1 DLPLTHPNLLQSF
14 SLQSPSSPSM
24 YRCSCCPHGYHIDT
38 GFVEFAE
45 EVAAGKRGP
54 SVSSRTH
61 QLRKEE
67 RRGMMSPVGSM
78 MSDSIENM
86 MSDLEDALARE
97 TRRLNGPSHSSH
109 STMMRANHQFESLNS
124 GYISDSS
131 TYRGTPISFSSAT
144 PRPPTRGTSRGT
156 AAQTAL
162 GRALNASR
170 VSESPIPQR
179 VLSPVQMEPV
189 AYDPV
194 SPTWRRRV
202 FPHSTPS
209 TPSLVQS
216 ELRSRVEGLPPPP
229 PPIYSPPTN
238 SLGEMYSTR
247 RSRESELSS
256 SRNRMFSTSPK
267 MPRRLV
273 SVTPIDDFSSPDFAI
288 PPVRPTALYA
298 SGRDTMASSMTSNTP
313 PSAPFTPYS
322 QAPTFPV
329 RDVVDVSCWTGPP
342 TTAKPCLE
350 CSQWKAMVEELTQ
363 RLNRPMAEAAAQTTT
378 AAMKEIGVATEA
390 LRLVDVATDSTAA
403 ATTETSSETERR
415 AFVHFHVQ
423 TDEPEVELKAEVIE
437 RASSPVETQTV
448 VDSCTDAF
456 HVQCDDNH
464 TQTEEIIRSP
474 REISEREME
483 ESSWVLPII
492 EQVPSAIEEQE
503 EEEVEKKLK
512 GKDENAN
519 GLTPQQSPISDP
531 PPDYE
536 MIDDVDEELDSE
548 VIIRDDSDA
557 RTESPEKI
565 EMEIEEKEE
574 EKEVEEEKKEEESR
588 RLGEDEVA
596 SLKKLLVSE
605 EGGKAFVRGGVFRS
619 LRARTTKSTD
629 EEDDPR
635 LSATTTDTSTPT
647 EKPSEALKG
656 KIALKKATSSD
667 AVPPVVSK
675 IPEPRDARIPRPK
688 FVKHVVESNVRAE
701 TEDEEDEAADRLT
714 PLRSELRTLGS
725 WPAAGGSAPPLAV
738 QPPLIEEETFSDS
751 ESDVSE
757 GSYDTNEQDEGPF
770 EPSEPLIDAI
780 KTLDRHVTGAKQ
792 KQEAVEW
799 AMKLVQHEWLK
810 TAASRSSKVERVGSF
825 LACIKEHSDN
835 LHEFIINID
844 DSNANTALHYAVS
857 NGNLTI
863 ASLLLDFQAAVDC
876 ANRAGYSPLMLA
888 ALVELKDPA
897 EVNIIHRLF
906 RAGDVNAR
914 AEPHGQTALML
925 AVSHGKLETAK
936 LLIECGADVN
946 VQDEEGSTA
955 LMCAAEHGHKPLIQ
969 LLLSAP
975 GVDAS
980 LYDCDSST
988 ALSIAV
994 ENGHKEIGILIY
1006 AHQKRRN
1013 ESAI

>member
-1 DLPLTHPNLLQSF
+1 
-14 SLQSPSSPSM
+14 M

-54 SVSSRTH
+54 SGSSRTQ

-67 RRGMMSPVGSM
+67 RRGMMSPVGSL

-97 TRRLNGPSHSSH
+97 TRRVHGPSHSAH
-109 STMMRANHQFESLNS
+109 STIHRSNQFDSLNS

-131 TYRGTPISFSSAT
+131 TYRGTPISFSAT
-144 PRPPTRGTSRGT
+144 GAAPRPPTRGTSRGT

-162 GRALNASR
+162 GRALNAAR
-170 VSESPIPQR
+170 VSESPTPQR
-179 VLSPVQMEPV
+179 MFSPVHGESAPVDPLSP
-189 AYDPV
+189 
-194 SPTWRRRV
+194 SWRRRP
-202 FPHSTPS
+202 FPSSTPS

-238 SLGEMYSTR
+238 SLGEIYSSR

-256 SRNRMFSTSPK
+256 SRNRYFSTSPK

-273 SVTPIDDFSSPDFAI
+273 SVTPIDDFSSPDFVT

-298 SGRDTMASSMTSNTP
+298 GRETMANGSTP

-329 RDVVDVSCWTGPP
+329 RDVVDASCWTGPP
-342 TTAKPCLE
+342 TPAKPCLE
-350 CSQWKAMVEELTQ
+350 CSQWRAMVEELTE
-363 RLNRPMAEAAAQTTT
+363 RLNRPVSDAAAQTTT
-378 AAMKEIGVATEA
+378 AAVKEVGVATEVPRVIDA
-390 LRLVDVATDSTAA
+390 ATDANAA
-403 ATTETSSETERR
+403 ETSEKWSETERR
-415 AFVHFHVQ
+415 DFVHFHVQ
-423 TDEPEVELKAEVIE
+423 TDEVEEEVKAAVIE
-437 RASSPVETQTV
+437 RATSTVQKEVRDVIDRASDAVHVEV
-448 VDSCTDAF
+448 NENEA
-456 HVQCDDNH
+456 
-464 TQTEEIIRSP
+464 QTEEVVPSP

-483 ESSWVLPII
+483 ESSWILPNM
-492 EQVPSAIEEQE
+492 EQVPSADQNEKDE
-503 EEEVEKKLK
+503 EEKKKNLL

-519 GLTPQQSPISDP
+519 GLTPQQSPVSDP

-536 MIDDVDEELDSE
+536 MIDEVDEELDSE
-548 VIIRDDSDA
+548 VIIREEKDE

-565 EMEIEEKEE
+565 EMEKEEKDEIEEKKEEE
-574 EKEVEEEKKEEESR
+574 EKEVVVEKKEEESR
-588 RLGEDEVA
+588 KLGEDELS
-596 SLKKLLVSE
+596 SLKKLLVSD

-619 LRARTTKSTD
+619 LRARTSKSTED
-629 EEDDPR
+629 EDDLR
-635 LSATTTDTSTPT
+635 LSATTTDTSTPS

-656 KIALKKATSSD
+656 KIALKKAASSD
-667 AVPPVVSK
+667 SSLSVPPVVSK

-688 FVKHVVESNVRAE
+688 FVKHVVETNVRAE

-725 WPAAGGSAPPLAV
+725 WPSAVASSAPVAV
-738 QPPLIEEETFSDS
+738 PPPIEEETCSDS

-757 GSYDTNEQDEGPF
+757 GSYDTNEQDDGPF

-780 KTLDRHVTGAKQ
+780 KTLDGHVTGAKQ

-810 TAASRSSKVERVGSF
+810 TAASRSAKVERVSSF
-825 LACIKEHSDN
+825 LGCVKEHSDN

-844 DSNANTALHYAVS
+844 DANENTALHYAVS
-857 NGNLTI
+857 NGNLTV
-863 ASLLLDFQAAVDC
+863 ASLLLDFQADVDIP
-876 ANRAGYSPLMLA
+876 NRAGYSPLMLA
-888 ALVELKDPA
+888 ALVDLKDTA

-906 RAGDVNAR
+906 RAGDVNKR
-914 AEPHGQTALML
+914 AQPHGQTALML

-936 LLIECGADVN
+936 LLIECGGDVN

-955 LMCAAEHGHKPLIQ
+955 LMCAAEHGHKALVQ

-975 GVDAS
+975 SVDAG
-980 LYDCDSST
+980 LFDCDSST

-994 ENGHKEIGILIY
+994 ENGHKEIGLLIY
-1006 AHQKRRN
+1006 AHQKRHN
-1013 ESAI
+1013 ETAI